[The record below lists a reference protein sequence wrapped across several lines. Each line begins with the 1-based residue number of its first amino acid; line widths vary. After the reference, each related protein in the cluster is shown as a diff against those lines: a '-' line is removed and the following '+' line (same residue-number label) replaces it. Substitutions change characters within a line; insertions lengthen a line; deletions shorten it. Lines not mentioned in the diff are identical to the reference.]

1 MPNYSRNDLTGQAYD
16 LILKKIID
24 AEYEPGQKIS
34 EKKIEEDLQ
43 IGRTPVREALLQLRQ
58 ESLINVIPQSGTYIS
73 KIDLKD
79 VLPPLSNQW
88 RTPFNV

>member
-34 EKKIEEDLQ
+34 EKRLKKIYKLVALRLERHYYSY
-43 IGRTPVREALLQLRQ
+43 GRKVLLM
-58 ESLINVIPQSGTYIS
+58 
-73 KIDLKD
+73 
-79 VLPPLSNQW
+79 
-88 RTPFNV
+88 